1 MKPCPNEKDLY
12 PEHTPA
18 GKPPPS
24 KSAVDT
30 AQAIFEEN
38 ELCYARLPK
47 PGDTADE
54 SSPPAAAV
62 LATQAVQ

>member
-1 MKPCPNEKDLY
+1 MEPCPNEKALY

-18 GKPPPS
+18 GNPHLQNP
-24 KSAVDT
+24 VDT

-62 LATQAVQ
+62 PATQAVQ